1 MRGGGGEYDK
11 YTIVEDENAISNYI
25 YHDSGKKTNTTLVY
39 TDVVKSFSET
49 INVVIPLKYS
59 SSFKYKD
66 TLSVHYI
73 PDKAH
78 TLYIYKT
85 DIIQINIRIQ
95 HNPQNNNYQI
105 VQIIITQDT
114 TAANDK
120 NSTRKDNDLT
130 HFSLYTPKLK
140 KHFLYNM
147 LTA

>member
-1 MRGGGGEYDK
+1 MF
-11 YTIVEDENAISNYI
+11 
-25 YHDSGKKTNTTLVY
+25 SG
-39 TDVVKSFSET
+39 D
-49 INVVIPLKYS
+49 INLVIPLKYS

-78 TLYIYKT
+78 TLYLNET
-85 DIIQINIRIQ
+85 NIIQINIRIQ

-105 VQIIITQDT
+105 VQIIINT
-114 TAANDK
+114 NDENYK
-120 NSTRKDNDLT
+120 KSTRQDNDLKQ
-130 HFSLYTPKLK
+130 FSLYTPKLK